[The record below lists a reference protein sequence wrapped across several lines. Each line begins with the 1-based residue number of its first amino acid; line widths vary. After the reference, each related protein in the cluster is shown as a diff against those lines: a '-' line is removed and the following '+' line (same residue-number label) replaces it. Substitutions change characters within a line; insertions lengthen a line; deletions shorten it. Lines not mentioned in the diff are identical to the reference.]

1 MKFLPDNVI
10 YLINC
15 YAGIKMPNHILED
28 IQYNHVDKKIDSFN
42 KIYEEFLL
50 YCYYVDELF
59 SFSEYLTITIDK
71 DSREEFMYHFSN
83 CNCCLRH
90 SVCGKIRTK
99 KKICSSKLS
108 ICDKICTCKCR
119 HFRRF
124 IERSFI

>member
-28 IQYNHVDKKIDSFN
+28 IQYNHIDEKLDKFN
-42 KIYEEFLL
+42 EIYEDFLL
-50 YCYYVDELF
+50 YRYYVDEFF

-71 DSREEFMYHFSN
+71 DNRQEYLYHFSN

-99 KKICSSKLS
+99 KKICYKKITLNN
-108 ICDKICTCKCR
+108 KICTCKCR